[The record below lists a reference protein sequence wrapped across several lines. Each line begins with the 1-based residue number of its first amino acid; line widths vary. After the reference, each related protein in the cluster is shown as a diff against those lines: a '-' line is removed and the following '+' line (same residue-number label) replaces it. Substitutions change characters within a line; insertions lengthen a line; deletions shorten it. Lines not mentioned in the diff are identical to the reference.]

1 MVNVNIVHINR
12 TLLMCLYL
20 AHNVTCDK
28 VEKSKE
34 EIARKRVFIQERISQ
49 VLCIRLKCKPTQFCI
64 TPTKTRE
71 KKKLEGQ
78 KPHSFPSVEQM
89 DVVL

>member
-71 KKKLEGQ
+71 KKTGGTETTFI
-78 KPHSFPSVEQM
+78 S
-89 DVVL
+89 